1 MTMLKTFKRPRYAY
15 LRSLEQANGQLRR
28 HPVVVVGAGPVGLTA
43 ALDLARRGLSVVV
56 LDDNDTVSVGSRA
69 VCHAKRTLEIWDRL
83 GCAEALLAKGVS
95 WRVGKVFFGDALAY
109 QFDLLPEP
117 HHKMPAMINLQ
128 QYYVEAHLVEACNA
142 DARIDLRWRHKVVN
156 LAQDETGVRL
166 DVETP
171 DGTFQLEADW
181 VVACDGVNSDVRAM
195 VGAAFTGQTFHD
207 KFLIAD
213 VMMKADLPTER
224 RFWFDPPFHAGQ
236 SVLLHR
242 QADNVWR
249 IDFQLDRDADPEF
262 ESQPERVMPR
272 IEAMLGKE
280 IAFELEWV
288 SVYQFAC
295 RRIDRFRHG
304 RVLFAGD
311 AAHQVSPFGA
321 RGANSGVQDVDNLA
335 WKLALVVAGEAPAS
349 LLDSYHDERARAAD
363 DNILNS
369 TRSTDFISPKN
380 AASRVY
386 RDAVLDLARDH
397 ALARPLV
404 NSGRLS
410 LPTPY
415 RDSPLKTPDR
425 DGFEGGIAPGAAAAD
440 APVEDKGGE
449 GWFLEAIGDGFTLV
463 VFGDVAQASAIGHA
477 ALGLKI
483 IVVGRDIFDTTG
495 LLAKRYDAE
504 PGTVYLFRPDQ
515 HVAARWRGFDA
526 DLIGKAL
533 MYATARRAGGS

>member
-1 MTMLKTFKRPRYAY
+1 MLKTFKRPKYPY
-15 LRSLEQANGQLRR
+15 VRSVEHATGQLRR

-43 ALDLARRGLSVVV
+43 ALDLAQRGLPVVV

-69 VCHAKRTLEIWDRL
+69 VCHTKRTLEIWDRL
-83 GCAEALLAKGVS
+83 GCADAILAKGVS
-95 WRVGKVFFGDALAY
+95 WRVGKVFYGDALAY

-156 LAQDETGVRL
+156 LMQDDRGVRL
-166 DVETP
+166 DIETP
-171 DGTFQLEADW
+171 DGMFQLEADW
-181 VVACDGVNSDVRAM
+181 VVACDGVNSDVRGM

-213 VMMKADLPTER
+213 VVMQADLPTER
-224 RFWFDPPFHAGQ
+224 RFWFDPPFHGGQ

-242 QADNVWR
+242 QPDNVWR
-249 IDFQLDRDADPEF
+249 IDFQLDRSANPEL
-262 ESQPERVMPR
+262 ESQPERVVPR

-280 IAFELEWV
+280 VAFELEWV

-295 RRIDRFRHG
+295 RRIDRFQYG
-304 RVLFAGD
+304 RILFAGD

-335 WKLALVVAGEAPAS
+335 WKLALVFAGEAPAS
-349 LLDSYHDERARAAD
+349 LLDSYHAERARAAD

-380 AASRVY
+380 AASRIY

-410 LPTPY
+410 LPTRY
-415 RDSPLKTPDR
+415 ADSPLNTPDR
-425 DGFEGGIAPGAAAAD
+425 DCFEGGVLPGAAAVD
-440 APVEDKGGE
+440 APVKSMGTA
-449 GWFLEAIGDGFTLV
+449 GWFLDQIGDGFTLV
-463 VFGDVAQASAIGHA
+463 LFGDVLQASEISHC
-477 ALGLKI
+477 ALRLKTL
-483 IVVGRDIFDTTG
+483 VVGRDIVDSTG
-495 LLAKRYDAE
+495 LLAQRYDAA

-515 HVAARWRGFDA
+515 YVAARWRTFDA
-526 DLIGKAL
+526 DLIGEAA
-533 MYATARRAGGS
+533 MRATA

>member
-1 MTMLKTFKRPRYAY
+1 MLKTFKRPRYAY
-15 LRSLEQANGQLRR
+15 VRSLEQANGQLRR

-83 GCAEALLAKGVS
+83 DCAEALLAKGVS

-262 ESQPERVMPR
+262 ESQPERVVPR
-272 IEAMLGKE
+272 IEA
-280 IAFELEWV
+280 
-288 SVYQFAC
+288 
-295 RRIDRFRHG
+295 
-304 RVLFAGD
+304 
-311 AAHQVSPFGA
+311 
-321 RGANSGVQDVDNLA
+321 
-335 WKLALVVAGEAPAS
+335 
-349 LLDSYHDERARAAD
+349 
-363 DNILNS
+363 
-369 TRSTDFISPKN
+369 
-380 AASRVY
+380 
-386 RDAVLDLARDH
+386 
-397 ALARPLV
+397 
-404 NSGRLS
+404 
-410 LPTPY
+410 TP
-415 RDSPLKTPDR
+415 
-425 DGFEGGIAPGAAAAD
+425 
-440 APVEDKGGE
+440 
-449 GWFLEAIGDGFTLV
+449 
-463 VFGDVAQASAIGHA
+463 
-477 ALGLKI
+477 
-483 IVVGRDIFDTTG
+483 
-495 LLAKRYDAE
+495 
-504 PGTVYLFRPDQ
+504 
-515 HVAARWRGFDA
+515 
-526 DLIGKAL
+526 
-533 MYATARRAGGS
+533 

>member
-1 MTMLKTFKRPRYAY
+1 MLKTFKRPRYAY
-15 LRSLEQANGQLRR
+15 LRSPEQANGQLRR

-56 LDDNDTVSVGSRA
+56 VDYNDTGRVGSRA
-69 VCHAKRTLEIWDRL
+69 VCHAQRTLEIWVRL
-83 GCAEALLAKGVS
+83 GCAAALLAKGVS
-95 WRVGKVFFGDALAY
+95 GRVGKVFFGDARAY

-117 HHKMPAMINLQ
+117 HHTMPAMINLQ
-128 QYYVEAHLVEACNA
+128 QYYVEAHMVEACDA
-142 DARIDLRWRHKVVN
+142 DARIDLCWRHKVVN
-156 LAQDETGVRL
+156 LAQDDTGVRL

-262 ESQPERVMPR
+262 ESQPERVVPR

-304 RVLFAGD
+304 RILFAGD

-335 WKLALVVAGEAPAS
+335 WKLALVVAGEAPPS

-380 AASRVY
+380 AASRIY

-415 RDSPLKTPDR
+415 GDSPLNTPDR

-440 APVEDKGGE
+440 APVEGMGGA
-449 GWFLEAIGDGFTLV
+449 GWFLNELGDGFTLI
-463 VFGDVAQASAIGHA
+463 VFGDVAQASDIRHA

-483 IVVGRDIFDTTG
+483 LVVGRDIVDTTG

-515 HVAARWRGFDA
+515 HVAARWRVLNA

>member
-1 MTMLKTFKRPRYAY
+1 MLKTFKRPKYPY
-15 LRSLEQANGQLRR
+15 VRSVEQATGQLRR
-28 HPVVVVGAGPVGLTA
+28 HPVVVVGAGLVGLTA
-43 ALDLARRGLSVVV
+43 ALDLARRGLPVVV

-83 GCAEALLAKGVS
+83 GCAEAMLVKGVS
-95 WRVGKVFFGDALAY
+95 WRRGKVFFGDALAY

-156 LAQDETGVRL
+156 LAQDDTGVRL
-166 DVETP
+166 AVETP

-213 VMMKADLPTER
+213 VVMKADLPTER

-242 QADNVWR
+242 QADNLWR
-249 IDFQLDRDADPEF
+249 IDFQLDRSADPVL
-262 ESQPERVMPR
+262 ESQPERVVPR
-272 IEAMLGKE
+272 IGAMLGKDV
-280 IAFELEWV
+280 AFKLEWV

-295 RRIDRFRHG
+295 RRIDRFRYG

-335 WKLALVVAGEAPAS
+335 WKLALVVGGEASAS
-349 LLDSYHDERARAAD
+349 LLDSYHGERARAAD
-363 DNILNS
+363 ENILNS

-380 AASRVY
+380 AASRTY

-410 LPTPY
+410 LPTRY
-415 RDSPLKTPDR
+415 ADSPLNTADR
-425 DGFEGGIAPGAAAAD
+425 DSFEGGVPPGAAAVD
-440 APVEDKGGE
+440 APVKGMGGA
-449 GWFLEAIGDGFTLV
+449 GWFLEEIGGGFTLV
-463 VFGDVAQASAIGHA
+463 VFGDVPQASEILHGAPH
-477 ALGLKI
+477 LKTL
-483 IVVGRDIFDTTG
+483 VVGRDILDTTG
-495 LLAKRYDAE
+495 LLAQRYDAA
-504 PGTVYLFRPDQ
+504 PGTVYLLRPDQ
-515 HVAARWRGFDA
+515 HVAARWRAFDA
-526 DLIGKAL
+526 DLIGQAVTR
-533 MYATARRAGGS
+533 ATA

>member
-1 MTMLKTFKRPRYAY
+1 MLKTFKRPRYAY

-83 GCAEALLAKGVS
+83 ACAEALLAKGVS

-142 DARIDLRWRHKVVN
+142 DARIGLRWRHKVVN
-156 LAQDETGVRL
+156 LAQDDTGVRL

-262 ESQPERVMPR
+262 ESQPERVVPR

-304 RVLFAGD
+304 RILFAGD

-380 AASRVY
+380 AASRIY

-415 RDSPLKTPDR
+415 EDSPLNTPDR
-425 DGFEGGIAPGAAAAD
+425 DGFEGGIAPGVAAVD
-440 APVEDKGGE
+440 APVEGKGGE

-463 VFGDVAQASAIGHA
+463 VFGDVAQASAIGNA

-483 IVVGRDIFDTTG
+483 LVVGRDIVDTTG